1 MNQYEKE
8 LQEKGVTVYRIKAG
22 DTLDSVA
29 KELGLPKIA
38 LQRANPS
45 LPSVGALPA
54 GQTLLA
60 FSNEQKEGKGGEL
73 GTVMTLPD
81 GTKTYLQIVKKGT
94 VQGAD
99 KNGDKGSNNADDE
112 EKSSLKVPNAELSK
126 EQIEAIARQAI
137 EPEYELKRK
146 EQRQAY
152 EKALNNVKYKEQ
164 ESEYDYRTALE
175 DLVAALASDENEA
188 VQNAIERGLA
198 RSSIP
203 QSVKEVLQKENRV
216 LRDRK
221 EQEHAYEMNKLA
233 NERQQAGK
241 DYAIKQDMTDLQQ
254 QTEMKNQMEKL
265 EKANDSANTAVN
277 TFNALG
283 KNSKDDAALK
293 QQYEITKQLLKTVD
307 RDQAKNYLKKNEGSF
322 KQLWGNDRYDRLFA
336 KYSD

>member
-45 LPSVGALPA
+45 LPSVGALPV
-54 GQTLLA
+54 GQAILA
-60 FSNEQKEGKGGEL
+60 FSNEQKEGQAGEL

-81 GTKTYLQIVKKGT
+81 GTKKYLQIVKKGT
-94 VQGAD
+94 VQGLD
-99 KNGDKGSNNADDE
+99 QSGDQNSGAGSGGN
-112 EKSSLKVPNAELSK
+112 SPLKVPNAELSK
-126 EQIEAIARQAI
+126 EQIEAIARQTV
-137 EPEYELKRK
+137 EPEYELKRR

-152 EKALNNVKYKEQ
+152 EKALENVKYKER

-203 QSVKEVLQKENRV
+203 QSVKEVLQKENQA
-216 LRDRK
+216 LRNRK
-221 EQEHAYEMNKLA
+221 EQEHAYEMEKLA
-233 NERQQAGK
+233 GERQQADR
-241 DYAIKQDMTDLQQ
+241 DYAVKQDITNLQQ
-254 QTEMKNQMEKL
+254 QTEMQKQMEGL
-265 EKANDSANTAVN
+265 EKANDSANTAAD
-277 TFNALG
+277 TFNASG
-283 KNSKDDAALK
+283 KSSKDDTALK

>member
-45 LPSVGALPA
+45 LPSVGALPV
-54 GQTLLA
+54 GQAILA
-60 FSNEQKEGKGGEL
+60 FSNEQKEGQAGEL

-81 GTKTYLQIVKKGT
+81 GTKKYLQIVKKGT
-94 VQGAD
+94 VQGPDQSGGQNSGA
-99 KNGDKGSNNADDE
+99 GSGGN
-112 EKSSLKVPNAELSK
+112 SQLKVPNAELSK
-126 EQIEAIARQAI
+126 EQIEAIARQVV
-137 EPEYELKRK
+137 EPEYELKRR

-152 EKALNNVKYKEQ
+152 EKALENVKYKEQ

-203 QSVKEVLQKENRV
+203 QSVKEVLQKENQA
-216 LRDRK
+216 LRSRK
-221 EQEHAYEMNKLA
+221 EQEHAREMKKLA
-233 NERQQAGK
+233 GERQQAGR
-241 DYAIKQDMTDLQQ
+241 DYAVKQDMTNLQQ
-254 QTEMKNQMEKL
+254 QTELQKQMERL
-265 EKANDSANTAVN
+265 EKANDSANTAAD
-277 TFNALG
+277 TFNASG
-283 KNSKDDAALK
+283 KNSKDDTALK